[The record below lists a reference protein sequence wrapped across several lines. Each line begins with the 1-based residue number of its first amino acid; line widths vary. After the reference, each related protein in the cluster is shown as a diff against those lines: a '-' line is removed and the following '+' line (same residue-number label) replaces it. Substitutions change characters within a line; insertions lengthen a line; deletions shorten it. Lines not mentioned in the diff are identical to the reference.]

1 MNLLTT
7 DDVIAQLILNTD
19 EDYTITTPDG
29 LQKGKMK
36 NKNIFTYMLNPKTK
50 TDTSSMIMMSFGFIY
65 NRSKLSNVNLYMEVY
80 THYKQQNTIDGE
92 RNDLLIERIKKLIT
106 EKGGLGIG
114 KMAVVSNT
122 DLKPVDEAYIVTQ
135 LRFKNLTKAS

>member
-1 MNLLTT
+1 MDLLIR
-7 DDVIAQLILNTD
+7 DDMVAQLILNTND
-19 EDYTITTPDG
+19 DYTTTIPSD
-29 LQKGKMK
+29 LQKVKMK
-36 NKNIFTYMLNPKTK
+36 NVNIFTYMLNPKTK
-50 TDTSSMIMMSFGFIY
+50 TDTSSMVMMSFGFRY

-92 RNDLLIERIKKLIT
+92 RNDLLTERIKKLIT

-114 KMAVVSNT
+114 KMIVVSNT

-135 LRFKNLTKAS
+135 LRFENLTKAS